1 MIRKKESIQDIVN
14 AGLAGRE
21 NLNCAETVLFAANQA
36 YQLRL
41 PPEALKLS
49 AAFGGGMGVEKS
61 CGAITGG
68 VMAIST
74 IFVKGR
80 AKVDERFK
88 EINRKLFSRVQDEL
102 GSTDC
107 DRLKA
112 MYRDEVIGCH
122 NVIARIGGILEKL
135 IDEELKAP

>member
-1 MIRKKESIQDIVN
+1 
-14 AGLAGRE
+14 
-21 NLNCAETVLFAANQA
+21 
-36 YQLRL
+36 
-41 PPEALKLS
+41 
-49 AAFGGGMGVEKS
+49 MGVEKS

-112 MYRDEVIGCH
+112 MYRDEVIGCQQCNRADRRH
-122 NVIARIGGILEKL
+122 PRKANRRRAQSP
-135 IDEELKAP
+135 LKYGYTLSFSSSMLSTVFRYFSWIICMSKS